1 MVDPNDARLTRL
13 SADLRTDRV
22 LSLTQAETHYQLR
35 PVQLEAAGF
44 FVFERRVGVTRHA
57 KARPC
62 MFVAADETVLDLRG
76 QALRHLAGVA
86 ELRHRLGAEAKAW
99 RSAADAAFALLRPDA
114 VWRTPEGVIAIEFDA
129 GSYDPEQLRSKVEAF
144 GSFAGQV
151 WGAASQA
158 RAAHLSRFLE
168 AATNDALALHV
179 RWS

>member
-1 MVDPNDARLTRL
+1 MSGEDVRLARLR
-13 SADLRTDRV
+13 ADLRTDRA

-35 PVQLEAAGF
+35 QVQLEAAGF

-62 MFVAADETVLDLRG
+62 AFVAAEEAVLDLRG
-76 QALRHLAGVA
+76 QALRHLVGVA

-114 VWRTPEGVIAIEFDA
+114 VWQTPEGVIAIEFDA
-129 GSYDPEQLRSKVEAF
+129 GSYDPEQLRRKVEAF

-151 WGAASQA
+151 WGAASRA

-168 AATNDALALHV
+168 VATNDALALHV